1 MIAPKLIWFGETMS
15 GKTAD
20 GYVVEISPAHLPDK
34 SVLKINP
41 PTGTQLYQVC
51 ASIGAA
57 KTNAETEIEHHRARK
72 GWTK

>member
-1 MIAPKLIWFGETMS
+1 MSAPRLIWFGETMS

-20 GYVVEISPAHLPDK
+20 GYEVEISPAQFRGG